1 MTVAVRPNT
10 STYLTT
16 ALCTESQEI
25 LRIGLRMTTR
35 ACLAVT
41 PRECPSVVAEG
52 RSPSSQ
58 AATLAGYSPRTAYSQ
73 GSQLLTFV
81 EVQQAIETER

>member
-1 MTVAVRPNT
+1 MVVRPNT

-16 ALCTESQEI
+16 ALRTESQEI

-41 PRECPSVVAEG
+41 PRECPSGDLTPPEHLHSGVQRLHNLVHVVDTSVPG
-52 RSPSSQ
+52 T
-58 AATLAGYSPRTAYSQ
+58 AASVLQRGP
-73 GSQLLTFV
+73 
-81 EVQQAIETER
+81 